1 MKLLNN
7 VTVWLTFLLTSCLF
21 YTLWD
26 FGIFQNEVRI
36 MLNVG
41 KSSLSLFHV
50 VLRYMNPGTE
60 AVSGRITIYPS
71 WAKAGE

>member
-1 MKLLNN
+1 MKLLNK

-21 YTLWD
+21 YTLWV

>member
-1 MKLLNN
+1 MGF
-7 VTVWLTFLLTSCLF
+7 WYF
-21 YTLWD
+21 
-26 FGIFQNEVRI
+26 FQNEVRI
-36 MLNVG
+36 MLSVG

-60 AVSGRITIYPS
+60 AISGRIAIYPS